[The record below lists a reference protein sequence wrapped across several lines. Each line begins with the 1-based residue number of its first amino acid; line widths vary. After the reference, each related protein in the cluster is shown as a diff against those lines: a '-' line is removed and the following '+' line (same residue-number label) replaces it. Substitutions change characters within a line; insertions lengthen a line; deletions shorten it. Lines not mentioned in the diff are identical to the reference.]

1 MSTFRQQYK
10 EKTFGFGNANE
21 GRFLRTKKHE
31 GKRKTQRAVTFN
43 ENRMISNSTESTPQN
58 KGMQLVPAV
67 ENRLTRFLKWKVERE
82 RRRKFEQA
90 NKKPPFVVGVVHH
103 KFCSPVSK
111 DDSVAPTMVRKKTRN
126 QIAPMALATPEKRIT
141 RATEKRLLNKLLT
154 QKVTE
159 GAVKNISVMINKE
172 KYQREDAKS
181 FAPVDHNF
189 KAPVGLCQVPLF
201 GRVAIEN
208 TPIKTKFTFSP
219 LSTSK
224 ENRKSG
230 TTEFNVE
237 PVNIQEND
245 APNDKESDSND
256 AEDNS
261 SIEAVSLKLSYDE
274 EEIFN
279 SSNNNNNKNEEIKSG
294 VENVVRNSEE
304 YTNVRHN
311 NDEHLK
317 EQLTHSF
324 SLCHSPSDDIPA
336 KDTVMKNLNI
346 SVEEEE
352 HTAQYFQFLLSRE
365 ITRLNELCKTWSEIK
380 TKPTTTEDG
389 QYEINQT
396 IGQTNLLIGKKF
408 ERFRGLVAD
417 CETGKGEMLVTCKDL
432 QGFWDVMYIEV
443 KNCDSRFEK
452 LEKLR
457 SRDWKEEEL
466 PVVKHITKKKSNVKR
481 NVAFTKSSSFKA
493 FVAKKRQKMTQEMRS
508 NGDMKEVDVTS
519 NQILSNKYEKNES
532 FNVKYKTRKFMSST
546 PNKKD
551 YTPIKHNKR
560 LSLVQ
565 EVHLSETSKKIN
577 TPLTIIKVSQMCKTP
592 EVNLDN
598 TISYVNFDQTPGR
611 SILQPSE
618 NATIAESRIK
628 FRNKVNFDDH
638 IILNEIP
645 IGGET
650 QTKVDLAESLSKI
663 ESFDNFDKVII
674 KAERKL
680 AFDSNK
686 KQKINEHDENTRVLR
701 NRTVIVLDTPTVR
714 RKSLKEVSTSI
725 QELEHKENKTPS
737 ERRRRKSS
745 FKGSINDKEKM
756 DLYSWNDNMSLEES
770 NVRRRSTRSVK
781 FLEKECSGWELPMTP
796 HVGRS
801 RAQSSDRKRS
811 IVTENLISWETPEK
825 RNYFLCFFFLYL
837 YERKF
842 IAMRKKYKYYQQ
854 LI

>member
-245 APNDKESDSND
+245 APNDKE
-256 AEDNS
+256 
-261 SIEAVSLKLSYDE
+261 K
-274 EEIFN
+274 
-279 SSNNNNNKNEEIKSG
+279 IKSG

-508 NGDMKEVDVTS
+508 NGDMKEVD
-519 NQILSNKYEKNES
+519 
-532 FNVKYKTRKFMSST
+532 TRKFMSST

-680 AFDSNK
+680 AFDSNSSK
-686 KQKINEHDENTRVLR
+686 ESEGDIGHFELKNSAVENISKIPVL
-701 NRTVIVLDTPTVR
+701 NVQPATP
-714 RKSLKEVSTSI
+714 L
-725 QELEHKENKTPS
+725 P
-737 ERRRRKSS
+737 
-745 FKGSINDKEKM
+745 
-756 DLYSWNDNMSLEES
+756 
-770 NVRRRSTRSVK
+770 RRSLRRQIAFDEIFANK
-781 FLEKECSGWELPMTP
+781 
-796 HVGRS
+796 
-801 RAQSSDRKRS
+801 
-811 IVTENLISWETPEK
+811 
-825 RNYFLCFFFLYL
+825 NY
-837 YERKF
+837 KDGTTS
-842 IAMRKKYKYYQQ
+842 
-854 LI
+854 

>member
-245 APNDKESDSND
+245 APNDKE
-256 AEDNS
+256 
-261 SIEAVSLKLSYDE
+261 K
-274 EEIFN
+274 
-279 SSNNNNNKNEEIKSG
+279 IKSG

-508 NGDMKEVDVTS
+508 NGDMKEVD
-519 NQILSNKYEKNES
+519 
-532 FNVKYKTRKFMSST
+532 TRKFMSST

-680 AFDSNK
+680 AFDSNSSK
-686 KQKINEHDENTRVLR
+686 ESEGDIGHFELKNSAVENISKIPALKVQPATPLPRRSLRRQIAFDE
-701 NRTVIVLDTPTVR
+701 ILDTPTVR

-825 RNYFLCFFFLYL
+825 LFANTNY
-837 YERKF
+837 KDHTTS
-842 IAMRKKYKYYQQ
+842 
-854 LI
+854 